1 MIIKLNLFICLQGIS
16 ANQYSSLHMC
26 HLFAQCSVTKYSKYY
41 IKIWTPN
48 ILLNTTGMMCLTTI
62 TINSN
67 RISQVFT
74 LRRNIT
80 TSTQRKHYS
89 VCLALFFSQFIPV
102 QAWIWF
108 LIKSSLVEQCTAQ
121 LFHRSLTFVSMR
133 FQNAVYGFHMLTVYF
148 YFLRKWLDFSA
159 YF

>member
-1 MIIKLNLFICLQGIS
+1 
-16 ANQYSSLHMC
+16 MC

-62 TINSN
+62 TIISN

-80 TSTQRKHYS
+80 TSTQREHYS
-89 VCLALFFSQFIPV
+89 VCLALFFLTVHPSTG
-102 QAWIWF
+102 
-108 LIKSSLVEQCTAQ
+108 LDLVFDEI
-121 LFHRSLTFVSMR
+121 LTSRVVHGTSISPQPYFCSTR
-133 FQNAVYGFHMLTVYF
+133 FQNAVHGFHMLNVYF
-148 YFLRKWLDFSA
+148 YFLRKWLDSSA

>member
-1 MIIKLNLFICLQGIS
+1 
-16 ANQYSSLHMC
+16 MC

-89 VCLALFFSQFIPV
+89 VCLALFFLTVHPSTGLDLVFDKILTSRVVHSTTISPQPYFCFHEIPECCV
-102 QAWIWF
+102 WFPHAHCLFLFLEKVARFLCLF
-108 LIKSSLVEQCTAQ
+108 LIAKFMLSLLIHNT
-121 LFHRSLTFVSMR
+121 
-133 FQNAVYGFHMLTVYF
+133 
-148 YFLRKWLDFSA
+148 
-159 YF
+159 